1 MEANKK
7 FSYKAKLAKLEEIQG
22 ALSTIRVFLGELNEN
37 EARADEPNHGDFYGI
52 AVHLSALEKD
62 VDSLRHEVEPMAF
75 FEKKSA

>member
-7 FSYKAKLAKLEEIQG
+7 FSYKAKLSNLETMQG
-22 ALSTIRVFLGELNEN
+22 ALAQVRFLLKKLNEN
-37 EARADEPNHGDFYGI
+37 EAQADEPHHGDFYGI
-52 AVHLSALEKD
+52 SVHLSALEKE